1 MTCKFVSFSIFRKPF
16 GLRYIGCL
24 EIYIYRWGSLPTFNK
39 FDKLIFNLKRKK
51 NRCQRLKK
59 KKKNHRRQQLKAS

>member
-24 EIYIYRWGSLPTFNK
+24 EIYIYIDEEVFLL
-39 FDKLIFNLKRKK
+39 LISSIN
-51 NRCQRLKK
+51 
-59 KKKNHRRQQLKAS
+59 